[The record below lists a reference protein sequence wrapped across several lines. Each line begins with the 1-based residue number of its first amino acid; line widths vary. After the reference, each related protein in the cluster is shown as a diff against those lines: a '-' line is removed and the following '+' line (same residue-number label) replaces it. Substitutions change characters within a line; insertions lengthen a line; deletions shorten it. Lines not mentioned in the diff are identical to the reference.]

1 MLSKYAVEDF
11 KAIYRNQYKI
21 ELSDAEATEMANN
34 LIQLYKAVLR
44 PLRTDNSQNQK
55 MSLKNIT

>member
-44 PLRTDNSQNQK
+44 PLKTDNSQNQK

>member
-44 PLRTDNSQNQK
+44 PLKTNNSQNQK